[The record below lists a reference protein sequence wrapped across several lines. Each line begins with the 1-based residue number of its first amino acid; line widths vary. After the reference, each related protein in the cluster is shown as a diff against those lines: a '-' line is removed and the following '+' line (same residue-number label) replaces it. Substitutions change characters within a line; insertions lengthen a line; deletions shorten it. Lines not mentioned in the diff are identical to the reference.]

1 MTERLHSSNVVT
13 FALLI
18 QQSLIQNYQTLPKRI
33 ETVILK
39 RSIGDI
45 AG

>member
-1 MTERLHSSNVVT
+1 MTEGLHGGNVVT

-18 QQSLIQNYQTLPKRI
+18 QQSLIQNYQTFPKRI
-33 ETVILK
+33 GTVILK